1 MLLLSALCPMQIS
14 PYCRYLWIHLSNI
27 FRNYSFSA
35 CAKFS
40 EKLTTYQGLRIVS
53 FSENLRTFQMN
64 IPLLTITRPYIENL
78 PNLSIKQ
85 LLMQLYFL
93 CCSRW
98 NASYVQSV
106 FSLFS
111 QSLQFTQVNLL
122 QLSEFFPSDTD
133 QIIT

>member
-1 MLLLSALCPMQIS
+1 MLLSALWPMQIS

-35 CAKFS
+35 YAKFS
-40 EKLTTYQGLRIVS
+40 EKLTTYQGLRIVN
-53 FSENLRTFQMN
+53 FSENLRTLQMN
-64 IPLLTITRPYIENL
+64 IPLLTIARPYIENL

-98 NASYVQSV
+98 NASYVQLV
-106 FSLFS
+106 FNLFN
-111 QSLQFTQVNLL
+111 QSLQFTQVNLT

-133 QIIT
+133 QIIA